1 MRSVNMDKVFIKGH
15 VALMDA
21 QETFGRRT
29 LDSNDG
35 MEDSCMNLIYDHI
48 SKVRDSMTKCVR
60 RLDSSVIKC
69 VRRLDSSAIMR
80 LTI

>member
-1 MRSVNMDKVFIKGH
+1 MGDH

-21 QETFGRRT
+21 QEIFGNRT

-48 SKVRDSMTKCVR
+48 SKVRDSMTKCVQ
-60 RLDSSVIKC
+60 LYLSVII
-69 VRRLDSSAIMR
+69 LI
-80 LTI
+80 I